1 MKENCKK
8 KHFKKEFTMTK
19 EDGNFFQIVD
29 KSHYNKLYDQKDV
42 TSKNRNSAHQI
53 CNVNFWLKN
62 KIPVIFHKLRGYD
75 GHHKMQG
82 IATSGSKIII
92 KPNNMEKYMAFMLV
106 TELVFIGSMYFL
118 NFKLKALA
126 KNLPKDNYKYLSQES
141 QEKQLI
147 Y

>member
-1 MKENCKK
+1 
-8 KHFKKEFTMTK
+8 
-19 EDGNFFQIVD
+19 
-29 KSHYNKLYDQKDV
+29 
-42 TSKNRNSAHQI
+42 
-53 CNVNFWLKN
+53 
-62 KIPVIFHKLRGYD
+62 
-75 GHHKMQG
+75 MQG

>member
-1 MKENCKK
+1 
-8 KHFKKEFTMTK
+8 
-19 EDGNFFQIVD
+19 
-29 KSHYNKLYDQKDV
+29 
-42 TSKNRNSAHQI
+42 
-53 CNVNFWLKN
+53 
-62 KIPVIFHKLRGYD
+62 
-75 GHHKMQG
+75 
-82 IATSGSKIII
+82 
-92 KPNNMEKYMAFMLV
+92 MAFMLV